1 MEPLKDEQLLE
12 LEEISKLPQEQQQIR
27 IKDFFSKLSP
37 GQIEW
42 LKNQQQQTSGNQ
54 CPFCLIAEGKIRAR
68 VLYNDDLIM
77 AILDINPA
85 NKGHILL
92 FPKEHIKDSFT
103 LDNILF
109 LSLMNIANKIAE
121 HIVKVV
127 NATGANILIANGES
141 SGQKLD
147 HFLIHIIP
155 RFDDDKVKLI
165 WEPQKISEED
175 MNFIVENFKGFM
187 VESIKKEEPK
197 IEEVKEEQQNYY
209 YVDENN
215 RIP

>member
-141 SGQKLD
+141 AGQKLD

>member
-54 CPFCLIAEGKIRAR
+54 CPFCLIAEGKIRSR

-141 SGQKLD
+141 AGQKLD

-209 YVDENN
+209 YVDEKN